1 LPGEDIGDPASGDT
15 MAVTIRDSTGHD
27 RAGILVLLSSG
38 GLPVRDV
45 DCSGALRFLV
55 AETDNDVVGCIGREV
70 HGPHALLRSFAVAAG
85 LRNRGVGS
93 TLFREAESR
102 CRAEGVQETY
112 LLTMTAEAFFSRR
125 GFARLDRNLAPA
137 AIQATS
143 EFTSTCPVSAAF
155 MVKHL

>member
-1 LPGEDIGDPASGDT
+1 
-15 MAVTIRDSTGHD
+15 MAVTIRDSSGRD
-27 RAGILVLLSSG
+27 RAEILALLSSG

-45 DCSGALRFLV
+45 DSSGALRFLV
-55 AETDNDVVGCIGREV
+55 AEMDSEVVGCIGREV

-85 LRNRGVGS
+85 LRNGGVGS

-102 CRAEGVQETY
+102 CRAEGVREAY
-112 LLTMTAEAFFSRR
+112 LLTTTAESFFVRR
-125 GFARLDRNLAPA
+125 GFARLDRKLAPE